1 MKSKT
6 TSPTI
11 DIKVPEE
18 DRELVLKKLE
28 NEIKRL
34 EAIMKD
40 KSNNK
45 NIKQ

>member
-6 TSPTI
+6 TSQTI
-11 DIKVPEE
+11 EIPKDDK
-18 DRELVLKKLE
+18 ELVLKKLE
-28 NEIKRL
+28 DEIKRL